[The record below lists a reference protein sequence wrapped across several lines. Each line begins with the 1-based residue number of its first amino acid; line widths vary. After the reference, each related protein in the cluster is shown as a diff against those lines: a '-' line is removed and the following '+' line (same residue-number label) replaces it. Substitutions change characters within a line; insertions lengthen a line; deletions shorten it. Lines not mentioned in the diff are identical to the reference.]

1 MAGPVRIV
9 IVGVGRGRSHL
20 RSVRALGERFE
31 VAGVVDQDAA
41 RLARVCAEEQVAPDL
56 AFPSLE
62 EALTAGTCDAVMVAT
77 WARTHEALVG
87 QALDA
92 DAHVLVEKP
101 FTLTVASARR
111 LLAVADERGR
121 KVVVTQQWRYL
132 PGQRTMR
139 RLLAERRWGQPQAG
153 HMVSYKARGGE
164 YPDSEHSQLWQMT
177 VHEVDSLIAMMGEPV
192 AAVSGH
198 SFRPPATTWR
208 RESTATAELTLAGGC
223 RVVLLSTSD
232 ARINTLELRVECE
245 HGALRYE
252 NSLSFGGVERIT
264 VATSADGGWQPVA
277 LDAPHPLSLDAQV
290 AAGFADWINGGPE
303 PETSGRRNLQV
314 LGALDALL
322 ESGQTGRQVPVH
334 VSGRGP
340 EDSGGGPGC

>member
-1 MAGPVRIV
+1 M
-9 IVGVGRGRSHL
+9 
-20 RSVRALGERFE
+20 
-31 VAGVVDQDAA
+31 VDQDAA
-41 RLARVCAEEQVAPDL
+41 RLARVCAEEQVAPEL
-56 AFPSLE
+56 AFASLK
-62 EALTAGTCDAVMVAT
+62 EALAAGTCDAVMVAT

-87 QALDA
+87 QALEA
-92 DAHVLVEKP
+92 GAHVLVEKP

-111 LLAVADERGR
+111 LLALADERGR
-121 KVVVTQQWRYL
+121 KIVVTQQWRYL

-139 RLLAERRWGQPQAG
+139 RLLAERRWGQPQEG
-153 HMVSYKARGGE
+153 HLVSYKARGGE

-208 RESTATAELTLAGGC
+208 RESTATAELTLASGC

-245 HGALRYE
+245 RGALRYQQLPLR
-252 NSLSFGGVERIT
+252 SAASRRIT
-264 VATSADGGWQPVA
+264 VATDRPTGGWQPVA
-277 LDAPHPLSLDAQV
+277 LDAPHPLSLDEQV
-290 AAGFADWINGGPE
+290 AAGFADWINGGAE

-322 ESGQTGRQVPVH
+322 ESGLTGRQVPVRY
-334 VSGRGP
+334 SAAEP
-340 EDSGGGPGC
+340 D